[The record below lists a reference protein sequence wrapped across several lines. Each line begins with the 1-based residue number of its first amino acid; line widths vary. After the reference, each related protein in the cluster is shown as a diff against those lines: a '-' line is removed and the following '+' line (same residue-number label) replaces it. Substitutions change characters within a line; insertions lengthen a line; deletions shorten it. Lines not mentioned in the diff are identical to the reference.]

1 MICSPLQR
9 LSLIFIVLAAASTS
23 MHARAQSFKCSLAP
37 STDEALICQ
46 DSDLR
51 RLDER
56 LASLYFELRNGLAGA
71 DQRDLERKQREWLKT
86 RRSCG
91 QDRACV
97 EQAYLSRIDQLAG
110 QGVIP
115 SNGTLPN
122 SEPRKMEPRKVKTVA
137 VRGDQPASAAVPA
150 SPAPPSPE
158 EGQQATPSR
167 KIEQRFG
174 AEGQQATPSRQQTPS
189 VAPQPSPPQAA
200 KRIPLRLSGN
210 NYVVPV
216 LINRRIW
223 LDFVIDTGASDVSI
237 PADVGMTLIRTETIT
252 EKDIVGEQSYGLA
265 DGRTVKDTRF
275 RIHSLQ
281 VGKGDDAVIAHNVD
295 GSIGGPQGSLLLGQ
309 SFLRLFRSTT
319 IDHENRVLI
328 IDGSEPQP
336 LVPTALQPAPTTAL
350 QPAHP
355 ANAQRGP
362 ISPPPVPQYFCDRSP
377 LAPPL
382 ALVMGEYV
390 VAWRRACMEQFNMK
404 MQIWRA
410 ELYRIQ
416 ILNQQRGY

>member
-1 MICSPLQR
+1 LKPDFYWSRFNRAKALVVVGRKEDAIKDYEYLLNRDPTNQGMRNLLHGLR
-9 LSLIFIVLAAASTS
+9 AAIAT
-23 MHARAQSFKCSLAP
+23 QP
-37 STDEALICQ
+37 
-46 DSDLR
+46 
-51 RLDER
+51 
-56 LASLYFELRNGLAGA
+56 G
-71 DQRDLERKQREWLKT
+71 
-86 RRSCG
+86 
-91 QDRACV
+91 
-97 EQAYLSRIDQLAG
+97 
-110 QGVIP
+110 
-115 SNGTLPN
+115 PN
-122 SEPRKMEPRKVKTVA
+122 
-137 VRGDQPASAAVPA
+137 
-150 SPAPPSPE
+150 PPSPSDSRVSFGTGA

-167 KIEQRFG
+167 KIEQGVG
-174 AEGQQATPSRQQTPS
+174 AQQTPS